1 MKEEFMPESLRKHFV
16 IISCVFLL
24 ALIAGS
30 AFGQE
35 YRGRIQ
41 GNVTDSSK
49 GAIPGAMV
57 NLLNVKTNI
66 GATRV
71 TNEVGHYLFDLV
83 DPGTYRLTV
92 EMKGFNKTEE
102 DNISV
107 PSRADL
113 TINAELK
120 LGDITETVTVN
131 AAAATLQFT
140 SSKLDMNVNQKL
152 VANLPLMYRNVF
164 LMAQLDPSVQST
176 SYGEDNPYDA
186 WASNNMRIGGSGS
199 FTNDLQVDGSPSG
212 ITVKTGYVP
221 APEMVAE
228 VNVLQNASDAE
239 YGHSSGSAI
248 SIVLKSG
255 NNEFHGS
262 GFGYFQRPDWNAID
276 DRVYR
281 VHNGISKSMYG
292 GTFSHPIIKNKL
304 FNFVSYEGW
313 DKLEPA
319 SLFNS
324 LPTERER
331 TGDFSK
337 TLTENGDLRLIYDPW
352 STKTAADG
360 TVTRTPFPNNIIP
373 SSRISPVAAKFA
385 AALWKPNRTAVDN
398 YNLNNYGAS
407 TPITYPYKNFSDRVD
422 YQVTEKLRVNGRFSI
437 IMTPVA
443 VTGNPT
449 GSPMFMSDRGAN
461 YNNISYSGDATYTL
475 NPKTVLNFHGGY
487 HAITDQSHFATDFAP
502 EWGWKGVFPNSDFYK
517 AVFADP
523 TIPNLIPRMSIY
535 DSPNGNSMV
544 QMGPG
549 GGYWHETPHAFEFSA
564 KIAQQHGSHY
574 LKAGVDVRRN
584 HTNSLLLNSNAG
596 FGFDAE
602 PTAST
607 YVNPDLLLSGDP
619 FATFLL
625 GAVTPLQQFQ
635 GSGAA
640 DLPGYWDSNATGMP
654 INISPDTRTWFY
666 GVYINDDWKIGRN
679 LTLNL
684 GLRYEYESPFIDG
697 QNRLT
702 RALDLSA
709 PIPELQGITMPDD
722 VKQFYKGT
730 WAMNGAF
737 QFASGDHPG
746 AWDGG
751 WGTLSPR
758 IGAAYKLND
767 KTVIRGSGGRYVT
780 PWTTNSGHDQLS
792 GYPLFGY
799 SNFTGAPES
808 IQGVPQMSL
817 DNPFPASH
825 PVAPSYEKSLGI
837 YTMLGDSLYY
847 FSPDRKRSISDR
859 VNVAVQRQL
868 PWSMVLDVTYYLNH
882 TSQVF
887 QTDYDINQVDPNIG
901 YTYKEQTNAVID
913 NPFYNILTVEK
924 FPGQLRYQPQVGV
937 TQLAR
942 PYPQYGSINV
952 VDGAD
957 GGSMKYQALQ
967 LKLTKAYSQGLS
979 LLAGYSY
986 HLEKDQRFYNDIA
999 NYKREFSWFDA
1010 NGRNSF
1016 RHRLTV
1022 SASWDLPIGK
1032 GQRLMSGASRL
1043 VDSIVGG
1050 WKFSPTM
1057 SWNSGILL
1065 PFGGMLYDGTDPKV
1079 SNPTID
1085 HWFNTDAFTRLP
1097 DYTPRTN
1104 PTSFAGLRGPQFIN
1118 WDAQVSK
1125 KVNIT
1130 ERVAGKF
1137 EVAAFNMFNNLR
1149 WDPPNMNVSSS
1160 NFGAITNQA
1169 YLSYGRRL
1177 QLGVR
1182 VEF

>member
-1 MKEEFMPESLRKHFV
+1 MK
-16 IISCVFLL
+16 
-24 ALIAGS
+24 
-30 AFGQE
+30 
-35 YRGRIQ
+35 
-41 GNVTDSSK
+41 
-49 GAIPGAMV
+49 
-57 NLLNVKTNI
+57 
-66 GATRV
+66 
-71 TNEVGHYLFDLV
+71 
-83 DPGTYRLTV
+83 
-92 EMKGFNKTEE
+92 
-102 DNISV
+102 
-107 PSRADL
+107 
-113 TINAELK
+113 
-120 LGDITETVTVN
+120 
-131 AAAATLQFT
+131 
-140 SSKLDMNVNQKL
+140 
-152 VANLPLMYRNVF
+152 
-164 LMAQLDPSVQST
+164 
-176 SYGEDNPYDA
+176 
-186 WASNNMRIGGSGS
+186 IGGSGS

-221 APEMVAE
+221 SPEMVAE

-248 SIVLKSG
+248 SIVLKTG

-276 DRVYR
+276 DRVHR

-292 GTFSHPIIKNKL
+292 GTFSHPIIKNRL

-319 SLFNS
+319 SLLNS

-331 TGDFSK
+331 AGDFSQ
-337 TLTENGDLRLIYDPW
+337 TLTQDGDLRLIYDPW

-373 SSRISPVAAKFA
+373 ATRISPIAKRFA
-385 AALWKPNRTAVDN
+385 AALWKPNRPAEDA
-398 YNLNNYGAS
+398 YNLNNFGAS
-407 TPITYPYKNFSDRVD
+407 TPISYPYKNFSDRVD
-422 YQVTEKLRVNGRFSI
+422 YKVSEKLRVNGRFSI
-437 IMTPVA
+437 INTPVA

-449 GSPMFMSDRGAN
+449 GSPVFMSDRGAN
-461 YNNISYSGDATYTL
+461 YNNISYSGDAIYTL

-487 HAITDQSHFATDFAP
+487 HGITDQSHFATDFAS
-502 EWGWKGVFPNSDFYK
+502 EWGWQGVFGNNEFYK
-517 AVFADP
+517 ALFADP
-523 TIPNLIPRMSIY
+523 SIPNLIPRMSIY

-549 GGYWHETPHAFEFSA
+549 GGYWHETPSAFEFTA
-564 KIAQQHGSHY
+564 KIAQQRGAHY
-574 LKAGVDVRRN
+574 LKTGLDVRRN
-584 HTNSLLLNSNAG
+584 HTNSLLLNSNPG

-625 GAVTPLQQFQ
+625 GAVSPLQGYQ

-640 DLPGYWDSNATGMP
+640 DLPGAWDSNGTGMP

-697 QNRLT
+697 QYRLT

-709 PIPELQGITMPDD
+709 PIPELQGITMPSE
-722 VKQFYKGT
+722 VKQFYKGSWT
-730 WAMNGAF
+730 MNGAF
-737 QFASGDHPG
+737 QFASKEKPG

-758 IGAAYKLND
+758 IGAAYKINE
-767 KTVIRGSGGRYVT
+767 KTVIRGSWGRYVT
-780 PWTTNSGHDQLS
+780 PWTTNSAHDQLS
-792 GYPLFGY
+792 GYPLYGY
-799 SNFTGAPES
+799 SNFTGAPDS
-808 IQGVPQMSL
+808 IQGVPQMTL

-837 YTMLGDSLYY
+837 YTMLGNSISY

-859 VNVAVQRQL
+859 VNVAVQREL
-868 PWSMVLDVTYYLNH
+868 PFSMVLDVTYYMNR

-887 QTDYDINQVDPNIG
+887 QTDYDINQVDPNIA

-913 NPFYNILTVEK
+913 NPFYNILTVNK
-924 FPGQLRYQPQVGV
+924 FPGALRYQPQVGV
-937 TQLAR
+937 TDLAR
-942 PYPQYGSINV
+942 PYPQYGSILV
-952 VDGAD
+952 AD
-957 GGSMKYQALQ
+957 GQTGGNMKYQALQ

-986 HLEKDQRFYNDIA
+986 HRETDQRFYDDIA
-999 NYKREFSWFDA
+999 TYNRQFTWL
-1010 NGRNSF
+1010 NPTGRNSY

-1022 SASWDLPIGK
+1022 AASWDLPIGK
-1032 GQRLMSGASRL
+1032 GQRLMTGASRL
-1043 VDSIVGG
+1043 VDAIVGG

-1057 SWNSGILL
+1057 SWNSGVLL
-1065 PFGGMLYDGTDPKV
+1065 GFGGMIWDGTDPKI
-1079 SNPTID
+1079 SNPTLD
-1085 HWFNTDAFTRLP
+1085 HWFNTGAFKRLP
-1097 DYTPRTN
+1097 DFTPRTN
-1104 PTSFAGLRGPQFIN
+1104 PTDFAGLRGPQFVN
-1118 WDAQVSK
+1118 WDGQLSK

-1130 ERVAGKF
+1130 EKVAAKF

-1149 WDPPNMNVSSS
+1149 WDNPSTSVRSSS
-1160 NFGAITNQA
+1160 FGKIINQA

-1177 QLGVR
+1177 QLGCR

>member
-1 MKEEFMPESLRKHFV
+1 MPRLFSNRSKLLVLCCVTFLAWNSSSV
-16 IISCVFLL
+16 I
-24 ALIAGS
+24 
-30 AFGQE
+30 GQE

-41 GNVTDSSK
+41 GQVTDSSK
-49 GAIPGAMV
+49 GAIPGATV

-66 GATRV
+66 STTRM

-83 DPGTYRLTV
+83 DPGTYKLTV
-92 EMKGFNKTEE
+92 EMSGFSKSEA
-102 DNISV
+102 DNILV

-113 TINAELK
+113 TIDAELK
-120 LGDITETVTVN
+120 LGAITDSVTVN
-131 AAAATLQFT
+131 AETANLQFT
-140 SSKLDMNVNQKL
+140 TSKLDMNVNQKL
-152 VANLPLMYRNVF
+152 VESLPQMYRNVF
-164 LMAQLDPSVQST
+164 LLAQLDPSVNST

-221 APEMVAE
+221 APDMVAE

-313 DKLEPA
+313 DKLEP
-319 SLFNS
+319 SSILNS

-331 TGDFSK
+331 TGDFSQ
-337 TLTENGDLRLIYDPW
+337 TLTEDGNLRLIYDPW

-360 TVTRTPFPNNIIP
+360 TVTRTPFPGNIIP
-373 SSRISPVAAKFA
+373 ASRISPVAAKYA
-385 AALWKPNRTAVDN
+385 AALWKPNRTAIDT
-398 YNLNNYGAS
+398 YNLNNFGAS
-407 TPITYPYKNFSDRVD
+407 TPISYPYKNFSDRVD
-422 YQVTEKLRVNGRFSI
+422 YKVNEKLRVNGRFSI
-437 IMTPVA
+437 IKTPVA

-449 GSPMFMSDRGAN
+449 GSPVFMSDRGAN
-461 YNNISYSGDATYTL
+461 YNKISYSGDAIYTL

-487 HAITDQSHFATDFAP
+487 HGITDMSHFATDFAP

-523 TIPNLIPRMSIY
+523 SIPNLIPRMSIY
-535 DSPNGNSMV
+535 DSANGNSMV

-549 GGYWHETPHAFEFSA
+549 GGYWHEIPHAFEFTA
-564 KIAQQHGSHY
+564 KIAQQRGSHY
-574 LKAGVDVRRN
+574 LKAGLDVRRN
-584 HTNSLLLNSNAG
+584 ATNSLLLNSNPG
-596 FGFDAE
+596 FGFDAA

-607 YVNPDLLLSGDP
+607 YVNPDLLLSGDS

-625 GAVTPLQQFQ
+625 GAVTPTQMALDA
-635 GSGAA
+635 GG

-654 INISPDTRTWFY
+654 INISPDTRTSFY
-666 GVYINDDWKIGRN
+666 GVYLNDDWRIGRN

-684 GLRYEYESPFIDG
+684 GIRYEYESPYIDG

-702 RALDLSA
+702 RALDLDA
-709 PIPELQGITMPDD
+709 PIPELQGVTMPND
-722 VKQFYKGT
+722 VKQFYKGA
-730 WAMNGAF
+730 WKMNGAF
-737 QFASGDHPG
+737 QFASKEHPG

-751 WGTLSPR
+751 WGTISPR

-767 KTVIRGSGGRYVT
+767 KTVIRGSWGRYVT

-792 GYPLFGY
+792 GYPLYGY
-799 SNFTGAPES
+799 SNFTGAPDS

-817 DNPFPASH
+817 DSPFPASN

-837 YTMLGDSLYY
+837 YTMLGNSLYY
-847 FSPDRKRSISDR
+847 FSPERKRSTSDR
-859 VNVAVQRQL
+859 FNIAVQRQL
-868 PWSMVLDVTYYLNH
+868 PFSMVLDVTYYMNR

-887 QTDYDINQVDPNIG
+887 QTDYDINQVDPSIG
-901 YTYKEQTNAVID
+901 YTYKEQTNAVVD

-937 TQLAR
+937 TELAR
-942 PYPQYGSINV
+942 PYPQYGSITV
-952 VDGAD
+952 VDGAE
-957 GGSMKYQALQ
+957 GGSMRYQALQ
-967 LKLTKAYSQGLS
+967 LKLSKNYSQGLS
-979 LLAGYSY
+979 LLAGYNY
-986 HLEKDQRFYNDIA
+986 HYERDQTFYDDITTY
-999 NYKREFSWFDA
+999 NREFSWF
-1010 NGRNSF
+1010 NPRGRNSY

-1022 SASWDLPIGK
+1022 AASWDLPIGR
-1032 GQRLMSGASRL
+1032 GQSLMSGASRL
-1043 VDSIVGG
+1043 ADTIVGG
-1050 WKFSPTM
+1050 WKFSPVM
-1057 SWNSGILL
+1057 SWNSGDLL
-1065 PFGGMLYDGTDPKV
+1065 GFGGMLWDGTDPKI
-1079 SNPTID
+1079 SNPTTD
-1085 HWFNTDAFTRLP
+1085 RWFNTEAFSRLP
-1097 DYTPRTN
+1097 DFTARTN
-1104 PTSFAGLRGPQFIN
+1104 PTDFSGLRGPQFIN
-1118 WDAQVSK
+1118 FDGSLTK

-1130 ERVAGKF
+1130 ERVGAKF
-1137 EVAAFNMFNNLR
+1137 EVAAFNMFNLLR
-1149 WDPPNMNVSSS
+1149 WDRPSTNVRSS